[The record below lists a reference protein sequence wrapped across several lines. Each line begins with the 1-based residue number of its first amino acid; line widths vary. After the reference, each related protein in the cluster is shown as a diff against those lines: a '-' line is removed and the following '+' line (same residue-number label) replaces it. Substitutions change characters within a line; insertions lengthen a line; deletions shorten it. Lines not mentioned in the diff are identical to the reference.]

1 MEISQNIKVRRDR
14 HGYEINEAM
23 ICYTTQKETEEAN
36 TQINKG
42 TEWHAEIYQN
52 RYTKI
57 NKGRKKRAN
66 ENHNNEE
73 SERNK
78 TNSERQNQKSRKGLD
93 KWQEEMD
100 ILKSD
105 VSQIKE
111 YIKTIMDNKEWLKNS
126 QNDKEGKQNQKENKE
141 KKGKAS
147 KKENT
152 KIKEDKKWTTKTSR
166 WQSTKL
172 TVTSRSPYAEGR
184 INNNTRLWDHISKW

>member
-23 ICYTTQKETEEAN
+23 ICYTTQKETEEAI

-52 RYTKI
+52 RYTEI
-57 NKGRKKRAN
+57 NESRKKKPN
-66 ENHNNEE
+66 ENHNNEL

-78 TNSERQNQKSRKGLD
+78 TNSERQNQKIRKGLD

-105 VSQIKE
+105 VDQIKE
-111 YIKTIMDNKEWLKNS
+111 YIKTIMVNKEWLRNS
-126 QNDKEGKQNQKENKE
+126 QNDEEGKQNQKENNEKKE
-141 KKGKAS
+141 KQAKKKTQRS
-147 KKENT
+147 KK
-152 KIKEDKKWTTKTSR
+152 IKKA
-166 WQSTKL
+166 L
-172 TVTSRSPYAEGR
+172 
-184 INNNTRLWDHISKW
+184 

>member
-23 ICYTTQKETEEAN
+23 ICYTTQKETEEAT

-52 RYTKI
+52 RYTEI
-57 NKGRKKRAN
+57 NESRKKKPN
-66 ENHNNEE
+66 ENHNNEL

-78 TNSERQNQKSRKGLD
+78 TNSERQNQKIRKGLD

-105 VSQIKE
+105 VDQIKE
-111 YIKTIMDNKEWLKNS
+111 YIKTIMVNKEWLRNS
-126 QNDKEGKQNQKENKE
+126 QNDEEGKQNQKENNEKKE
-141 KKGKAS
+141 KQAKKKTQRS
-147 KKENT
+147 KK
-152 KIKEDKKWTTKTSR
+152 IKKA
-166 WQSTKL
+166 L
-172 TVTSRSPYAEGR
+172 
-184 INNNTRLWDHISKW
+184 